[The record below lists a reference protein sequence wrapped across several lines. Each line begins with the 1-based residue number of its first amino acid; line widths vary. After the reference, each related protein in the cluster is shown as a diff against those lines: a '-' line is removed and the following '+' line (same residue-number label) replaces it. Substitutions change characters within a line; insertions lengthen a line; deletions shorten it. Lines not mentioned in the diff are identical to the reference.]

1 MAFDMEE
8 QFSEECVDS
17 GIHEECGVFGAYDF
31 DGNDIASTVY
41 YGLFALQHRGQESC
55 GIAVSDTNGPKKNI
69 QVHKGMGLVNEV
81 FSSENLEKLKGNIS
95 VGHVRYSTAGSST
108 RENAQ
113 PLVLNYYK
121 GTLALAH
128 NGNLVNALELREEL
142 EKTGAIFQT
151 TIDSE
156 VIAYH
161 VAKERISSATA
172 EEAVL
177 AAMRKLKGAY
187 SLIVMS
193 PRKLIGAR
201 DPFGFRPLCI
211 GKRDNTYFLTSE
223 TCALDTVGA
232 EFVRDVEP
240 GEVVTL
246 TPSGIVSNREL
257 CFKDSSKQARCI
269 FEYIYFAR
277 PDAVIDGVG
286 VYASRIKAGRF
297 LAMDSPVEADMVVGV
312 PESGNPAAQGYA
324 MESGIPYGTAFIK
337 NSYVGRTFIKPKQ
350 SMRESSVQVKLNV
363 LKDAV
368 KGKRIVMIDD
378 SIVRGTTCHR
388 IVRMLKDAGAKE
400 VHVRIS
406 SPPFLHPCYFGTDIP
421 SEDQLI
427 AYGKTLDEIRDSIE
441 ADTLAYLGM
450 ERLKELNNG
459 LPYCDACF
467 SGNYPIEPPTQ
478 DIRGDLQ
485 SAHQGDAAVGLFQQ
499 SVDIVL
505 RQHALP
511 HVDVQVDHVLQQ
523 RLQIAVRMVDDD
535 DALVMDI
542 VVNLLILRFDE
553 FAPHLWGEEEAVF
566 RAPVV
571 VGENQIWMHMLDQ
584 SLEHPKTI
592 IADGIAQ
599 LVHGFL
605 FRQQIDE
612 QVLKAHKEMEPFKH
626 AGVHKGHQKLLIAVH
641 RRNAL

>member
-1 MAFDMEE
+1 MSRENFDKL
-8 QFSEECVDS
+8 
-17 GIHEECGVFGAYDF
+17 GEECGVFGIYDF
-31 DGNDIASTVY
+31 DGGDVASTIY

-55 GIAVSDTNGPKKNI
+55 GIAVSDTNGPKRNVTS
-69 QVHKGMGLVNEV
+69 QKGMGLCNEV
-81 FSSENLEKLKGNIS
+81 FTPDSLQALKGDIG
-95 VGHVRYSTAGSST
+95 VGHVRYSTAGESVP
-108 RENAQ
+108 ENAQ
-113 PLVLNYYK
+113 PLVLNYVK
-121 GTLALAH
+121 GTLGLAH
-128 NGNLVNALELREEL
+128 NGNLINAIELREEL

-161 VAKERISSATA
+161 IARERVNTSSIEKAVAR
-172 EEAVL
+172 
-177 AAMRKLKGAY
+177 AMQKIKGAY

-201 DPFGFRPLCI
+201 DPYGFKPLCI
-211 GKRDNTYFLTSE
+211 GKRDNAFVLASE
-223 TCALDTVGA
+223 SCALDTIGA
-232 EFVRDVEP
+232 EFIRDVNP
-240 GEVVTL
+240 GEIVTI
-246 TPSGIVSNREL
+246 TKDGIQSDCDL
-257 CFKDSSKQARCI
+257 CLPKEKTARCI

-277 PDAVIDGVG
+277 PDSEIDGVG
-286 VYASRIKAGRF
+286 VYHSRIQAGRY
-297 LAMDSPVEADMVVGV
+297 LAQDSPVEADMVVGV

-478 DIRGDLQ
+478 DIRGE
-485 SAHQGDAAVGLFQQ
+485 QG
-499 SVDIVL
+499 
-505 RQHALP
+505 
-511 HVDVQVDHVLQQ
+511 
-523 RLQIAVRMVDDD
+523 
-535 DALVMDI
+535 
-542 VVNLLILRFDE
+542 
-553 FAPHLWGEEEAVF
+553 
-566 RAPVV
+566 
-571 VGENQIWMHMLDQ
+571 
-584 SLEHPKTI
+584 
-592 IADGIAQ
+592 
-599 LVHGFL
+599 
-605 FRQQIDE
+605 
-612 QVLKAHKEMEPFKH
+612 
-626 AGVHKGHQKLLIAVH
+626 
-641 RRNAL
+641 